1 MGRASVCPFPFNRV
15 KENKAMTV
23 QEFLAALN
31 NPNAVVTVTE
41 NDGTELIKL
50 YAAGYQQ
57 LVHTLLGREIAQ
69 VTVVNPQAITVKLAP
84 EGSF

>member
-1 MGRASVCPFPFNRV
+1 
-15 KENKAMTV
+15 MTL
-23 QEFLAALN
+23 QEFLAALTN
-31 NPNAVVTVTE
+31 AAAVVTVQE

-50 YAAGYQQ
+50 YAAGYAQ
-57 LVHTLLGREIAQ
+57 LLASLLGREVST